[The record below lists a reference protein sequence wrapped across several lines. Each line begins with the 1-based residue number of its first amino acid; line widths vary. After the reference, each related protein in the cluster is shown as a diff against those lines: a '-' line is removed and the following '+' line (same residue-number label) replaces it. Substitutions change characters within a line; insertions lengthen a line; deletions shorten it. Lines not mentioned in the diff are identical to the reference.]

1 MLAHLP
7 HSLEGGPQL
16 LVELFCIAFA
26 VLCATLEDCRFNI
39 ASHQFNSDIPDLTR
53 IRVSLILCFWHQMQ
67 EPSLRQQAS
76 ADVL

>member
-26 VLCATLEDCRFNI
+26 VLGATLEDCRLNI
-39 ASHQFNSDIPDLTR
+39 AGHQFNSDVPDLTPR
-53 IRVSLILCFWHQMQ
+53 RVSLILCFWHQMR
-67 EPSLRQQAS
+67 EPSL
-76 ADVL
+76 